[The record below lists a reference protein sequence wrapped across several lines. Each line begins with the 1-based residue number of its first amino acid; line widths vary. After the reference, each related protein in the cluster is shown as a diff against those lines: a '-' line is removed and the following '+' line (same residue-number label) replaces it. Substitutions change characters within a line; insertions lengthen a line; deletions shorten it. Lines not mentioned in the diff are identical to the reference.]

1 VSFTNRSGPGN
12 NILEG
17 PVAEFVE
24 PVARLLD
31 ELMKQTGRTSA
42 STAVNDVTLEAF
54 NLVCAVLDSDDR
66 HTDEE
71 IWALLT
77 TFGPKFPTQL
87 AYATPNDVRNAGLLR
102 GKKAWLTTPTTL
114 FELLIAA
121 DRKNKTNVSWTY
133 YQKAIALSHYAVA
146 LDMSPTETELRAVDQ
161 FRSMLVDTLERNGI
175 SRESQLPPSPNP
187 ASTLTPQP
195 GVVTAT
201 TSAVSI
207 PEPLPPPEAI
217 EDLLVELDALV
228 GLKGVKQEVRLVTNL
243 LQVHKLRRER
253 NLPTPDSSLHLIF
266 AGNPGTG
273 KTTVARLLARI
284 YRSLGVVEKGH
295 LVETDR
301 AGLVAG
307 FVGQTA
313 LKVTE
318 VFDRADGGVL
328 LIDEAYALARGGE
341 KDFGQEAVDTLVKLI
356 ENRRDRLVVV
366 AAGYPA
372 EMATFVD
379 SNPGLR
385 SRFPKTITFEDYS
398 DAELVK
404 IFEGLCAKNKYE
416 PTPAALKAAQKFF
429 ASHERT
435 KGFGNGRVAR
445 NLFEQA
451 MAAQASRLM
460 TPTTKPT
467 KLAKPQRAKPES
479 PIDSE
484 ASTSSE
490 ATTTTTTTTTTSTA
504 TKTTRVTPLSAA
516 AQRQPT
522 DAELLAIEAADIA
535 KPVPASGNTKGN
547 EPQ

>member
-1 VSFTNRSGPGN
+1 VSFTNRPGPGN
-12 NILEG
+12 TILER
-17 PVAEFVE
+17 PVAEFVD

-31 ELMKQTGRTSA
+31 DLTRQTGRTA
-42 STAVNDVTLEAF
+42 TSTAVNDVTLEAF

-87 AYATPNDVRNAGLLR
+87 AYATPIDVRNAGLLR
-102 GKKAWLTTPTTL
+102 GKKTWLRAPTTL

-161 FRSMLVDTLERNGI
+161 YRSMLVDTLERNGI
-175 SRESQLPPSPNP
+175 PRESQTPNSPSNPSLEHVSTSTPN
-187 ASTLTPQP
+187 
-195 GVVTAT
+195 TAT
-201 TSAVSI
+201 APAAPI
-207 PEPLPPPEAI
+207 PPTEPLPPPEAI
-217 EDLLVELDALV
+217 EDLLAELEALV

-295 LVETDR
+295 LVESDR

-318 VFDRADGGVL
+318 VFDRAEGGVL

-356 ENRRDRLVVV
+356 EDRRDRLVVV

-372 EMATFVD
+372 EMSTFVD

-385 SRFPKTITFEDYS
+385 SRFPKTITFDDYS

-404 IFEGLCAKNKYE
+404 IFEGLCSKNKYE
-416 PTPAALKAAQKFF
+416 PTPAALKAAHKFF

-445 NLFEQA
+445 NLFEQS

-460 TPTTKPT
+460 APKT
-467 KLAKPQRAKPES
+467 KLAKPVESAKPPAILLPGSASIPEIS
-479 PIDSE
+479 PTNAVAPAAVE
-484 ASTSSE
+484 AG
-490 ATTTTTTTTTTSTA
+490 
-504 TKTTRVTPLSAA
+504 
-516 AQRQPT
+516 QPT
-522 DAELLAIEAADIA
+522 DAELLAIEAVDIS
-535 KPVPASGNTKGN
+535 KPLTN
-547 EPQ
+547 

>member
-17 PVAEFVE
+17 PVAEFVA
-24 PVARLLD
+24 PVAGLLD
-31 ELMKQTGRTSA
+31 ELTRQTGRTA
-42 STAVNDVTLEAF
+42 TSTAQNDVMLEAF

-87 AYATPNDVRNAGLLR
+87 AYATPNDVRNAGLLK
-102 GKKAWLTTPTTL
+102 GKKDWLRAPSTL
-114 FELLIAA
+114 FDLLIAA
-121 DRKNKTNVSWTY
+121 DKRNKTNVSWTY

-161 FRSMLVDTLERNGI
+161 FRSMLVDTLERNSI
-175 SRESQLPPSPNP
+175 PRESRVGPGGLGGSVGSGIGPTGEANSTASSGPVASAGATAPAAPP
-187 ASTLTPQP
+187 
-195 GVVTAT
+195 
-201 TSAVSI
+201 I
-207 PEPLPPPEAI
+207 EEPLPPAEAL
-217 EDLLVELDALV
+217 EDLLAELDGLV

-284 YRSLGVVEKGH
+284 YRTLGVVEKGH

-301 AGLVAG
+301 AGMVAG

-356 ENRRDRLVVV
+356 EDRRDRLVVV
-366 AAGYPA
+366 AAGYPT
-372 EMATFVD
+372 EMATFVN

-385 SRFPKTITFEDYS
+385 SRFPKTITFDDYS

-416 PTPAALKAAQKFF
+416 PSPSALKAARKFF

-451 MAAQASRLM
+451 MATQASRLM
-460 TPTTKPT
+460 TRP
-467 KLAKPQRAKPES
+467 AG
-479 PIDSE
+479 
-484 ASTSSE
+484 
-490 ATTTTTTTTTTSTA
+490 
-504 TKTTRVTPLSAA
+504 AA
-516 AQRQPT
+516 APT
-522 DAELLAIEAADIA
+522 DQELLAIEAADIS
-535 KPVPASGNTKGN
+535 KPVPTTSAPIVPSVPTP
-547 EPQ
+547 EV

>member
-17 PVAEFVE
+17 PVTEFVD

-31 ELMKQTGRTSA
+31 ELTKQTGRAST

-102 GKKAWLTTPTTL
+102 GKKTWLDRPTTL
-114 FELLIAA
+114 FDLLIAA
-121 DRKNKTNVSWTY
+121 DRKNQTNVSWTY

-146 LDMSPTETELRAVDQ
+146 LDMSPTETELKAVDRY
-161 FRSMLVDTLERNGI
+161 RSMLVDTLERNGI
-175 SRESQLPPSPNP
+175 SRESQSPAYPSAP
-187 ASTLTPQP
+187 STPTPQP
-195 GVVTAT
+195 GVATAT
-201 TSAVSI
+201 TPATALPA

-217 EDLLVELDALV
+217 EDLLAELDALV

-243 LQVHKLRRER
+243 LQVHQLRRER
-253 NLPTPDSSLHLIF
+253 SLPTPDSSLHLIF

-356 ENRRDRLVVV
+356 EDRRDRLVVV

-385 SRFPKTITFEDYS
+385 SRFPKTIVFDDYS
-398 DAELVK
+398 DGELVK

-460 TPTTKPT
+460 APVTKPAKLT
-467 KLAKPQRAKPES
+467 KAAKPVKPEI
-479 PIDSE
+479 PPVTDSAPSNKPE
-484 ASTSSE
+484 APP
-490 ATTTTTTTTTTSTA
+490 
-504 TKTTRVTPLSAA
+504 TPSAVDEK
-516 AQRQPT
+516 RQPT
-522 DAELLAIEAADIA
+522 DAELLAIEAVDIA
-535 KPVPASGNTKGN
+535 KPLATPNAPSTSNAGDLK
-547 EPQ
+547 